1 MMINKTSIAIS
12 VVLLVPLLLG
22 GCAHFSSDAGALM
35 GIGIQDLEKA
45 RKDGKIE
52 TFPIPFS
59 VAFDEVTK
67 ILKDAKLT
75 IYESSRKKKYIV
87 AMGFHKQIDTTRV
100 GIFFESISENRTRIT
115 LSSLSSS
122 ALDKADAVVF
132 GGLTK

>member
-1 MMINKTSIAIS
+1 MIIRKTITAIP
-12 VVLLVPLLLG
+12 VVLLASLLLS
-22 GCAHFSSDAGALM
+22 GCAHYSTDVGAFM

-45 RKDGKIE
+45 RKDGKVE

-75 IYESSRKKKYIV
+75 IYESSKKKGYIV
-87 AMGFHKQIDTTRV
+87 AMGFHKQINTTRV

-115 LSSLSSS
+115 LSSLSST
-122 ALDKADAVVF
+122 ALEEADAAVF

>member
-1 MMINKTSIAIS
+1 MIIRKTITAIPI
-12 VVLLVPLLLG
+12 VLLVSLLLG
-22 GCAHFSSDAGALM
+22 GCAHYSTDVGAFM

-45 RKDGKIE
+45 RKDGKVE

-75 IYESSRKKKYIV
+75 IYESSKKKGYIV
-87 AMGFHKQIDTTRV
+87 AMGFHKQINTTRV

-115 LSSLSSS
+115 LSSLSST
-122 ALDKADAVVF
+122 ALEEADAAVF